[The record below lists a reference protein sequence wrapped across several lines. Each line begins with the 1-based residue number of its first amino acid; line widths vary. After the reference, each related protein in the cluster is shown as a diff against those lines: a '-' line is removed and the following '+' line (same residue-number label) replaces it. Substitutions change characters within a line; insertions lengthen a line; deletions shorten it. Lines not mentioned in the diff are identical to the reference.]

1 MFTFARN
8 KKVLKTNNQLLR
20 LAKVAAIEAGREIM
34 KIYETDFAVDFK
46 ADDSPLTQ
54 ADQQSNQ
61 VILSFLED
69 LDIPMISEENKMIS
83 YEERKDWN
91 RFWMIDPLDGT
102 KEFIKK
108 NGEFTVNIAL
118 IEDGIPIIGVIYV
131 PVKKELFY
139 GSENGA
145 YKMSFVEAVNDLDQQ
160 ETVQL
165 QPKTPSSEVVVVASR
180 SHLTAET
187 EAFIEKIKNT
197 ENVDSVESISAGSSL
212 KICMV
217 AEGKADV
224 YPRYAPTMEWDVAA
238 GHGICHA
245 AGVRILQA
253 GTQEELQYNKE
264 NLLNPW
270 FVVGDRFGS

>member
-34 KIYETDFAVDFK
+34 KIYETDFTVDFK

>member
-1 MFTFARN
+1 MRQIFT
-8 KKVLKTNNQLLR
+8 VLKTNNQLLR
-20 LAKVAAIEAGREIM
+20 VAQVAAIEAGNEIM
-34 KIYETDFAVDFK
+34 KIYDTDFHVDFK
-46 ADDSPLTQ
+46 KDDSPLTQ
-54 ADQQSNQ
+54 ADQRSNQ
-61 VILSFLED
+61 VILSFLQD
-69 LDIPMISEENKMIS
+69 LDIPMISEENKMVS
-83 YEERKDWN
+83 YDERKDWN

-118 IEDGIPIIGVIYV
+118 IENGIPIIGVIYV

-139 GSENGA
+139 GGEIGA
-145 YKMSFVEAVNDLDQQ
+145 YKMSEVENPSDLDHQTAIPL
-160 ETVQL
+160 ES
-165 QPKTPSSEVVVVASR
+165 KTPTSDVVVVASR
-180 SHLTAET
+180 SHLTPET
-187 EAFIEKIKNT
+187 ESFIDKIKNT
-197 ENVDSVESISAGSSL
+197 EGVDTVDRISAGSSL

-238 GHGICHA
+238 GHGICQA
-245 AGVRILQA
+245 AGVKILQA

>member
-1 MFTFARN
+1 M
-8 KKVLKTNNQLLR
+8 KTNNQLLR
-20 LAKVAAIEAGREIM
+20 IAQIAAIEAGKEIM
-34 KIYETDFAVDFK
+34 KIYETDFEVNFK
-46 ADDSPLTQ
+46 DDDSPLTQ
-54 ADQQSNQ
+54 ADQRSNQ
-61 VILSFLED
+61 VILSYLQD
-69 LDIPMISEENKMIS
+69 LGIPMISEENKLVS

-108 NGEFTVNIAL
+108 NGEFTVNIAF
-118 IEDGIPIIGVIYV
+118 IENGIPVMGVIYV
-131 PVKKELFY
+131 PVKLELFY
-139 GSENGA
+139 GNENGA
-145 YKMSFVEAVNDLDQQ
+145 FKMENVENIEHLDQNVAVRLHGKSPQ
-160 ETVQL
+160 
-165 QPKTPSSEVVVVASR
+165 SEVVVVASR
-180 SHLTAET
+180 SHLTPET
-187 EAFIEKIKNT
+187 EEFIQKIKNT
-197 ENVDSVESISAGSSL
+197 EGVESVDSISAGSSL

-245 AGVRILQA
+245 AGVKILQA
-253 GTQEELQYNKE
+253 GKKEELQYNKE

>member
-1 MFTFARN
+1 MKN
-8 KKVLKTNNQLLR
+8 KTELLQIA
-20 LAKVAAIEAGREIM
+20 LEASIQAGLEIL
-34 KIYETDFAVDFK
+34 KIYETDFTVDYK
-46 ADDSPLTQ
+46 EDESPLTQ
-54 ADQQSNQ
+54 ADQASNK
-61 VILSFLED
+61 VIMSFLQKED
-69 LDIPMISEENKMIS
+69 FPIISEENKQLD
-83 YEERKDWN
+83 YAERKDWKT
-91 RFWMIDPLDGT
+91 FWMVDPLDGT

-118 IEDGIPIIGVIYV
+118 IENGIPVIGVIYV
-131 PVKKELFY
+131 PVKKELFF

-145 YKMSFVEAVNDLDQQ
+145 YKMSNISSIQDLDKAEKIKLNGKEATQD
-160 ETVQL
+160 VL
-165 QPKTPSSEVVVVASR
+165 VVASR
-180 SHLTAET
+180 SHLTPET
-187 EAFIEKIKNT
+187 EEFINKIKNS
-197 ENVDSVESISAGSSL
+197 EGVESVETVSSGSSL

-245 AGVRILQA
+245 TGVKILQA
-253 GTQEELQYNKE
+253 GKTTELQYNKE